1 MVIEVEMKFAER
13 DEVEICQRLQKWEVE
28 LGPSERQ
35 SDSYFS
41 HPARDFSNT
50 DEALR
55 IRQTESRVEVTYKGP
70 RLDERTKTREE
81 IEVALAD
88 RETAAPQFAKILEAL
103 GFCVA
108 GEVTKSR
115 RSGRLQVRN
124 RSVTVALDQVD
135 GLGRFLELE
144 SIVCPAD
151 VAEARATLEYLARE
165 LDLGVTERRSYLEL
179 LELHSPPL

>member
-1 MVIEVEMKFAER
+1 MVIEVEMKFAVR
-13 DEVEICQRLQKWEVE
+13 DEVELRQRLKKWEVE

-35 SDSYFS
+35 VDSYFS

-70 RLDERTKTREE
+70 RLDERTKTRKE
-81 IEVALAD
+81 IEVSLAD
-88 RETAAPQFAKILEAL
+88 QRTAAPQFAEILDAL

-115 RSGRLQVRN
+115 RLGQLQVRN
-124 RSVTVALDQVD
+124 RTVTVALDQVD

-144 SIVCPAD
+144 CIVCPAD
-151 VAEARATLEYLARE
+151 VAEARATLEFLACE
-165 LDLGVTERRSYLEL
+165 LELGVTERRSYLEL
-179 LELHSPPL
+179 LELHPPPR

>member
-1 MVIEVEMKFAER
+1 M
-13 DEVEICQRLQKWEVE
+13 
-28 LGPSERQ
+28 
-35 SDSYFS
+35 
-41 HPARDFSNT
+41 
-50 DEALR
+50 
-55 IRQTESRVEVTYKGP
+55 
-70 RLDERTKTREE
+70 
-81 IEVALAD
+81 AD

-115 RSGRLQVRN
+115 RSGQLQVRN